1 MPEPTVSVVVLTRN
15 EERHL
20 PGCLETLG
28 WADEVL
34 VLDSGST
41 DRTLEIARVAGVR
54 VAERPF
60 THFGDQRQAALEMA
74 RGEWVFFVDADE
86 RVPPELAVEVRR
98 VVQRHRPEVGWW
110 VPRRNIFWGKEVRHT
125 GWFPDYQLRLLKKG
139 YARYDRT
146 ELVHEVATV
155 EGETG
160 YLQTPLI
167 HLNYD
172 SWREFFVKQAMYAR
186 YEADR
191 WVLDGRR
198 VRLRTFFLQPLR
210 GFWRR
215 YVHWQGW
222 RDGLLGFQLS
232 LAMAWFEWEVAR
244 LVWQRQRK
252 MSRPA

>member
-41 DRTLEIARVAGVR
+41 DRTLAIARAAGVR
-54 VAERPF
+54 IEERAF

-74 RGEWVFFVDADE
+74 QGAWVFFVDADE
-86 RVPPELAVEVRR
+86 RVPPELAAEVRR

-110 VPRRNIFWGKEVRHT
+110 VPRRNFFWGKEVRHT

-160 YLQTPLI
+160 YLQTPLV

-172 SWREFFVKQAMYAR
+172 SWREFFAKQAAYAR

-191 WVLDGRR
+191 WVLEGRR
-198 VRLRTFFLQPLR
+198 VRWRTFVLQPIR

-215 YVHWQGW
+215 YVRWQGW
-222 RDGLLGFQLS
+222 RDGLLGLQLS

-244 LVWQRQRK
+244 LVWQRQRE
-252 MSRPA
+252 MSRTA

>member
-1 MPEPTVSVVVLTRN
+1 MPEPMVSVVVLTRN

-20 PGCLETLG
+20 PGCLDTLA

-41 DRTLEIARVAGVR
+41 DRTLEIARAAGVR
-54 VAERPF
+54 VEERPF

-74 RGEWVFFVDADE
+74 RGVWVFFVDADE
-86 RVPPELAVEVRR
+86 RVPPELAAEVQE
-98 VVQRHRPEVGWW
+98 VVQSNRPEVGWW
-110 VPRRNIFWGKEVRHT
+110 VPRRNFFWGKEVRHT

-172 SWREFFVKQAMYAR
+172 SWREFFAKQAAYAR

-191 WVLDGRR
+191 WVLEGRR

-215 YVHWQGW
+215 YVRWQGW

-244 LVWQRQRK
+244 LVWQRQRE
-252 MSRPA
+252 MSRAA